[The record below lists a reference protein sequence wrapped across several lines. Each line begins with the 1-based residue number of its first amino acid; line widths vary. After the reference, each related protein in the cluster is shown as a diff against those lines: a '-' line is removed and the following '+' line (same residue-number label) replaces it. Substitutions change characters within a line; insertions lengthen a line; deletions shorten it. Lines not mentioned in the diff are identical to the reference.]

1 MDLTIEQITKVS
13 GIGEKSAIALNK
25 IGIQSIFDL
34 LLHLPISYQDRTAIT
49 PIGCLTIDQ
58 YASIKGI
65 VTETRSSFNGSK
77 QLFYVSVADNTGILK
92 LSFFNFRN
100 FQVKQMN
107 VGNELTFFGKVS
119 IFNGQL
125 QMTNP
130 EITTID
136 ENLLTPVYGL
146 TAGIKMFSMRKYI
159 SNAIN
164 LMHSNGIKELIPTEL
179 MPINLSLEQAITF
192 LHNPDK
198 NACAKELEEYKHP
211 AQRRIV
217 LEELISHNLG
227 LIQFKTANHIQVS
240 KLLPKVPDLLNRFLS
255 NLPFTPTKSQ
265 IKVFNEIS
273 NDLAKSRP
281 MNRLVQGDVGAGK
294 TLVAIMSSLQAI
306 GNGAQ
311 VAIMAPTE
319 ILAEQH
325 FNNITNLLSPLGFH
339 ISILL
344 GKQNIA
350 ERRTQLQNIE
360 SGKSLVIVGT
370 HAIFQDEV
378 VYKNLQ
384 LIIIDEQHR
393 FGVEQRLKLRQKGTI
408 GNIVPHQLTMTATP
422 IPRTLAQTI
431 YADMDISVI
440 NELPPGRTPI
450 QTIILSESNK
460 YKLLPRIDEHCR
472 NHRQV
477 YWVCCLINESDT
489 LECQDAEN
497 AALFLSQN
505 LPKCKIG
512 VVHGKLKSAEKQKI
526 MNEFKNGTI
535 DILVATSVI
544 EVGVDVPNAFL
555 IVIENAER
563 HGLAQLHQ
571 LRGRVGRGKIASY
584 CCLICS
590 NNISSLGI
598 ERLKVL
604 KQSNDGFFI
613 AQKDL
618 ELRGPGDILGTRQTG
633 DMSFRVANMI
643 RDTEIMDEASAIA
656 STITNKYPERV
667 SQIIERW
674 FPKGE
679 QISGT

>member
-1 MDLTIEQITKVS
+1 MDLTIEQITKIS

-273 NDLAKSRP
+273 NDLAKSCP

-325 FNNITNLLSPLGFH
+325 FNNITNF
-339 ISILL
+339 
-344 GKQNIA
+344 
-350 ERRTQLQNIE
+350 
-360 SGKSLVIVGT
+360 
-370 HAIFQDEV
+370 
-378 VYKNLQ
+378 
-384 LIIIDEQHR
+384 
-393 FGVEQRLKLRQKGTI
+393 
-408 GNIVPHQLTMTATP
+408 
-422 IPRTLAQTI
+422 
-431 YADMDISVI
+431 
-440 NELPPGRTPI
+440 
-450 QTIILSESNK
+450 SNK
-460 YKLLPRIDEHCR
+460 
-472 NHRQV
+472 N
-477 YWVCCLINESDT
+477 WVLIS
-489 LECQDAEN
+489 
-497 AALFLSQN
+497 
-505 LPKCKIG
+505 
-512 VVHGKLKSAEKQKI
+512 
-526 MNEFKNGTI
+526 
-535 DILVATSVI
+535 
-544 EVGVDVPNAFL
+544 
-555 IVIENAER
+555 
-563 HGLAQLHQ
+563 
-571 LRGRVGRGKIASY
+571 LR
-584 CCLICS
+584 
-590 NNISSLGI
+590 
-598 ERLKVL
+598 
-604 KQSNDGFFI
+604 
-613 AQKDL
+613 
-618 ELRGPGDILGTRQTG
+618 
-633 DMSFRVANMI
+633 SF
-643 RDTEIMDEASAIA
+643 
-656 STITNKYPERV
+656 Y
-667 SQIIERW
+667 
-674 FPKGE
+674 
-679 QISGT
+679 